1 MVCRDCAT
9 KSRQESCEGHFAS
22 FLRLGSGLLLAC
34 LYRQTEHMIV
44 TSGFSAIATGRDFC
58 LFQTDIDHRHAEIA
72 RIVRGARVLVIG
84 GAGSIG
90 SSTIFELIA
99 FEPSALHIVDQNENE
114 LAELIR
120 SLRSAAEPVN
130 IADLQSLPLDY
141 GSAAF
146 RAFVRD
152 QGPYDLVMNIAAIK
166 HVRSEKDGYSTL
178 QMFDTNIVKQAKLV
192 DLLRSVGF
200 SGRYFSVS
208 TDKAANPT
216 SLMGAS
222 KRVMEHVMFD
232 EDLATGAKF
241 TVTSARFAN
250 VAFSNGSLLQSF
262 ENRLK
267 KGQPLAAPKDTRRY
281 FVSLKE
287 SGQLCL
293 LAATTAPHRHI
304 VVPKLDPET
313 CLVEMQKIAED
324 FLRANGLEPVHYR
337 DEAAACAAIER
348 EKAAQR
354 WPLLLTELTTSGEK
368 PYEEFVALGETL
380 TELGYATVAAVQYL
394 PLAQRHIMR
403 SMLARLDDMFIRA
416 ETAPIAKDD
425 LKNLIAMAEP
435 SFLQSHKETGLNLD
449 QRV

>member
-1 MVCRDCAT
+1 V
-9 KSRQESCEGHFAS
+9 KSD
-22 FLRLGSGLLLAC
+22 
-34 LYRQTEHMIV
+34 
-44 TSGFSAIATGRDFC
+44 FSAIATGRDAP
-58 LFQTDIDHRHAEIA
+58 LFQPDIDSKKAAIERVVA
-72 RIVRGARVLVIG
+72 GARVLVIG

-90 SSTIFELIA
+90 SSTIVELVA
-99 FEPSALHIVDQNENE
+99 FRPAALHIIDQNENE

-120 SLRSAAEPVN
+120 SLRSTPTPVD
-130 IADLQSLPLDY
+130 IADLRSLPLDY

-146 RAFVRD
+146 RAFVREE
-152 QGPYDLVMNIAAIK
+152 GPYDLVMNFAAIK

-192 DLLRSVGF
+192 DLLRNVGF

-232 EDLATGAKF
+232 QGLAGDLRC

-267 KGQPLAAPKDTRRY
+267 KGQPIAAPEDTRRY

-313 CLVEMQKIAED
+313 CLVEMQLIAER
-324 FLRANGLEPVHYR
+324 FLHASGYQPAPYT
-337 DEAAACAAIER
+337 DEAAACAAVER
-348 EKAAQR
+348 EKHAKR
-354 WPLLLTELTTSGEK
+354 WPLLLTKLTTSGEK
-368 PYEEFVALGETL
+368 PFEEFVAKGETL
-380 TELGYATVAAVQYL
+380 VDLGYQTIAAVQYL
-394 PLAQRHIMR
+394 PLAGAGVMQA
-403 SMLARLDDMFIRA
+403 MLARMA
-416 ETAPIAKDD
+416 EIFTQTELGPISKEQLKD
-425 LKNLIAMAEP
+425 LIAMAEP